1 MDIENDYYLVKLRS
15 KDDYTKVL
23 SEGPWT
29 TYGPHL
35 TVQPWSYSFTT
46 LTEFPSEV
54 CVWIRLPSL
63 PGVMYKNGILNAI
76 ENTIGKVVKIDYDTK
91 NGSRGR
97 FARMAL
103 FVELKRPLVSKL
115 FIYGKLPRVEYERLP
130 NVRFQCG
137 CYGYTK
143 DYCSLNVDRT
153 IKEDEPTN
161 PCPARKM
168 DHSDIVLPIKKD
180 MEVNEEIMD
189 VSLNTIEQSKI
200 DEVNGS
206 RKKGHFKG
214 KAEIKLRL
222 GHKPISMNVGSS
234 SGRKMKETVSLIGSK
249 RCANDADKGITN
261 EPFLSFK
268 ATKMKT
274 GLDSLKHTVVR
285 VDENFNL
292 NITVREE
299 SESRLVM
306 QSNRK
311 NENTPSVRM
320 MPPDPRDPKMD
331 TGLTFGEGSEVSPR
345 RKENGWVCKTLY
357 PTRITGFGYLM
368 L

>member
-1 MDIENDYYLVKLRS
+1 MDVGRMESMSFKDKLVQDWGSSSASNNKVVEDDDIEI
-15 KDDYTKVL
+15 KD
-23 SEGPWT
+23 EGVI
-29 TYGPHL
+29 

-54 CVWIRLPSL
+54 CVWIPLPRL
-63 PGVMYKNGILNAI
+63 PGVRTNGVVYGF
-76 ENTIGKVVKIDYDTK
+76 GKTLI
-91 NGSRGR
+91 
-97 FARMAL
+97 
-103 FVELKRPLVSKL
+103 SKL
-115 FIYGKLPRVEYERLP
+115 FIDGKLQRVEYERLP
-130 NVRFQCG
+130 NVCFQCG
-137 CYGYTK
+137 CYGYAK
-143 DYCSLNVDRT
+143 DLCSLNVDRT
-153 IKEDEPTN
+153 IKEDKPTN

-168 DHSDIVLPIKKD
+168 DHSDIELPIKKD
-180 MEVNEEIMD
+180 MEVNEEIMNHECWF
-189 VSLNTIEQSKI
+189 LFGPK
-200 DEVNGS
+200 DEG
-206 RKKGHFKG
+206 G
-214 KAEIKLRL
+214 
-222 GHKPISMNVGSS
+222 
-234 SGRKMKETVSLIGSK
+234 TVSLIESK
-249 RCANDADKGITN
+249 WCENDADKGITN

-311 NENTPSVRM
+311 NDNTPSVRM

-345 RKENGWVCKTLY
+345 RKENGW
-357 PTRITGFGYLM
+357 
-368 L
+368 